1 MKNKKI
7 RMVLALLAACPLLLV
22 ACQSAGND
30 SASDTRDSSAGKGQ
44 VYIFNYGDYI
54 DPDVLKQF
62 EEETG
67 IEVVYDTYDTN
78 EEMYPI
84 IESGSVRYD
93 VVCPSDYMVERMIQ
107 NELLE
112 EIDYDKVP
120 NAEYISDTCREFAD
134 SFDPGNRYS
143 IPYNW
148 GTVGIL
154 YNSRMLPEG
163 TITGWKDLWK
173 SEYSD
178 EIMMQDS
185 LRDIYMV
192 ALKIL
197 GYSANTESES
207 EIAEAT
213 QLLIEQ
219 KPLVY
224 KYATDAIRDFMINE
238 SAMLGVIYSG
248 EVLYCQEE
256 NEDLQYVVPEEGT
269 NVWFDNWVIPKN
281 CQNKENAEAFIDF
294 MCRPEI
300 GLKTF
305 EYLHYSTPND
315 GTLAMMSEADKADPS
330 VNPDEKILERCE
342 VYHDLGDDV
351 NRMYNRYWKAFKS
364 E

>member
-1 MKNKKI
+1 M
-7 RMVLALLAACPLLLV
+7 AACPLLLA
-22 ACQSAGND
+22 ACQSSGND
-30 SASDTRDSSAGKGQ
+30 SASDAQDSSAGKGQ

-197 GYSANTESES
+197 GYSG
-207 EIAEAT
+207 
-213 QLLIEQ
+213 
-219 KPLVY
+219 
-224 KYATDAIRDFMINE
+224 KY
-238 SAMLGVIYSG
+238 G
-248 EVLYCQEE
+248 E
-256 NEDLQYVVPEEGT
+256 
-269 NVWFDNWVIPKN
+269 
-281 CQNKENAEAFIDF
+281 
-294 MCRPEI
+294 
-300 GLKTF
+300 
-305 EYLHYSTPND
+305 
-315 GTLAMMSEADKADPS
+315 
-330 VNPDEKILERCE
+330 
-342 VYHDLGDDV
+342 
-351 NRMYNRYWKAFKS
+351 
-364 E
+364 